1 MADYGDFIDEGTKGA
16 KKRGSGGNKM
26 VNSLENW
33 IQQRPSLS
41 SVAAK
46 WQTTYKDKGVIK
58 QRKTKISF
66 DEAKKSLTLVIKR
79 NIHNR
84 GIIKRFGYKGSKFF
98 TNVINDGRVQKL
110 EKEIGAELGKEIK
123 IVFTKGI
130 LNGKI

>member
-1 MADYGDFIDEGTKGA
+1 
-16 KKRGSGGNKM
+16 M
-26 VNSLENW
+26 VDSLENW
-33 IQQRPSLS
+33 IQQRPSLT
-41 SVAAK
+41 SVARS
-46 WQTTYKDKGVIK
+46 WQSTYKEKGVIK

-66 DEAKKSLTLVIKR
+66 DEAKKSLAFVIKK
-79 NIHNR
+79 NIHKR

-110 EKEIGAELGKEIK
+110 EQDLANELGKEIK